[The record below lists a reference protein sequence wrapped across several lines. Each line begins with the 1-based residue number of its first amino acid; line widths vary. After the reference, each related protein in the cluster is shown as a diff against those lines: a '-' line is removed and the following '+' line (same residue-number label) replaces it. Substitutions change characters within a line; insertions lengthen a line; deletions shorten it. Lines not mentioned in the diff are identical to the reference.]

1 MAMEFSIGGF
11 NVKGWMVAVALPVLS
26 TVSGGVYFGYD
37 TLNRFYGVEGGVEEA
52 LGKGSTNAKQIAE
65 LQKSLTKLSND
76 TARERTAN
84 KTFASNQLT
93 TASQAIRKELQEVE
107 TNLSDNSVAKMQQL
121 TERLTTLDATVTSRI
136 QTVEQAIIDND
147 VRGLNSKLAQL
158 ATNMQQILEQQK
170 VLLDLR
176 SQVDKATTIT
186 DGIGDKLD
194 VIQTEIDDIW
204 KAYDEMSSNPLQRID
219 MATPRKGKMFAK
231 TTTNPKT
238 GRKIK
243 VSYGQ
248 AGKAKDGGKRIR
260 PGTGKGDSYCARS
273 AGQMKKHPKA
283 AANPNSPLRLSR
295 KKWKCAGTK
304 SKRT

>member
-26 TVSGGVYFGYD
+26 AVSGGVYWGYD
-37 TLNRFYGVEGGVEEA
+37 TLHRFYGVEEGIDSA
-52 LGKGSTNAKQIAE
+52 LGKTSANAKQISE
-65 LQKSLTKLSND
+65 LQKSLTQLEND

-84 KTFASNQLT
+84 KTFAENQLT
-93 TASQAIRKELQEVE
+93 TASQAIAKELQEAE
-107 TNLSDNSVAKMQQL
+107 IELNEEITDLQASI
-121 TERLTTLDATVTSRI
+121 TSRI

-194 VIQTEIDDIW
+194 LLQTEVDDIW
-204 KAYDEMSSNPLQRID
+204 KAYDEMASNPL
-219 MATPRKGKMFAK
+219 
-231 TTTNPKT
+231 
-238 GRKIK
+238 
-243 VSYGQ
+243 
-248 AGKAKDGGKRIR
+248 
-260 PGTGKGDSYCARS
+260 
-273 AGQMKKHPKA
+273 
-283 AANPNSPLRLSR
+283 
-295 KKWKCAGTK
+295 
-304 SKRT
+304 

>member
-1 MAMEFSIGGF
+1 MEFSIGGF

-37 TLNRFYGVEGGVEEA
+37 TLNRFYGVEGGVGEA
-52 LGKGSTNAKQIAE
+52 LGNTSANAKQIAE

-107 TNLSDNSVAKMQQL
+107 TNLSDDSVAKMQQL
-121 TERLTTLDATVTSRI
+121 TQKLNKIESTATSRI
-136 QTVEQAIIDND
+136 QTVEQAIVDND

-204 KAYDEMSSNPLQRID
+204 KAYDEMASNPL
-219 MATPRKGKMFAK
+219 
-231 TTTNPKT
+231 
-238 GRKIK
+238 
-243 VSYGQ
+243 
-248 AGKAKDGGKRIR
+248 
-260 PGTGKGDSYCARS
+260 
-273 AGQMKKHPKA
+273 
-283 AANPNSPLRLSR
+283 
-295 KKWKCAGTK
+295 
-304 SKRT
+304 

>member
-1 MAMEFSIGGF
+1 MEFSIGGF

-52 LGKGSTNAKQIAE
+52 LEKGSTNAKQIAE

-107 TNLSDNSVAKMQQL
+107 TNLSNDSVAKMQQL

-204 KAYDEMSSNPLQRID
+204 KAYDEMSSNPL
-219 MATPRKGKMFAK
+219 
-231 TTTNPKT
+231 
-238 GRKIK
+238 
-243 VSYGQ
+243 
-248 AGKAKDGGKRIR
+248 
-260 PGTGKGDSYCARS
+260 
-273 AGQMKKHPKA
+273 
-283 AANPNSPLRLSR
+283 
-295 KKWKCAGTK
+295 
-304 SKRT
+304 

>member
-52 LGKGSTNAKQIAE
+52 LGKGSTNAKQILE
-65 LQKSLTKLSND
+65 LQKSLTQLSND

-84 KTFASNQLT
+84 KTFAANQLT
-93 TASQAIRKELQEVE
+93 TVSQAIRKELQEVE
-107 TNLSDNSVAKMQQL
+107 TNLSDDSVAKMQQL

-136 QTVEQAIIDND
+136 QTVEQAIVDND

-194 VIQTEIDDIW
+194 VLQTEVDDIW
-204 KAYDEMSSNPLQRID
+204 KAYDEMAKNPL
-219 MATPRKGKMFAK
+219 
-231 TTTNPKT
+231 
-238 GRKIK
+238 
-243 VSYGQ
+243 
-248 AGKAKDGGKRIR
+248 
-260 PGTGKGDSYCARS
+260 
-273 AGQMKKHPKA
+273 
-283 AANPNSPLRLSR
+283 
-295 KKWKCAGTK
+295 
-304 SKRT
+304 

>member
-37 TLNRFYGVEGGVEEA
+37 TLNRFYGVEGGVGEA
-52 LGKGSTNAKQIAE
+52 LGNTSANAKQISE

-84 KTFASNQLT
+84 KTFAANQLT

-121 TERLTTLDATVTSRI
+121 TERLTTLDSTVTSRI

-204 KAYDEMSSNPLQRID
+204 KAYDEMSSNPL
-219 MATPRKGKMFAK
+219 
-231 TTTNPKT
+231 
-238 GRKIK
+238 
-243 VSYGQ
+243 
-248 AGKAKDGGKRIR
+248 
-260 PGTGKGDSYCARS
+260 
-273 AGQMKKHPKA
+273 
-283 AANPNSPLRLSR
+283 
-295 KKWKCAGTK
+295 
-304 SKRT
+304 

>member
-26 TVSGGVYFGYD
+26 AVSGGVYWGYD
-37 TLNRFYGVEGGVEEA
+37 TLNRFYGVEGGVSEA
-52 LGKGSTNAKQIAE
+52 LGNTSANAKQISE

-76 TARERTAN
+76 TERERTAN
-84 KTFASNQLT
+84 KTFAANQLT
-93 TASQAIRKELQEVE
+93 TASQAIAKELQEAE
-107 TNLSDNSVAKMQQL
+107 EDLNEDITNLQAD
-121 TERLTTLDATVTSRI
+121 VTSRI

-194 VIQTEIDDIW
+194 VLQTEVDDIW
-204 KAYDEMSSNPLQRID
+204 KAYDELASNPL
-219 MATPRKGKMFAK
+219 
-231 TTTNPKT
+231 
-238 GRKIK
+238 
-243 VSYGQ
+243 
-248 AGKAKDGGKRIR
+248 
-260 PGTGKGDSYCARS
+260 
-273 AGQMKKHPKA
+273 
-283 AANPNSPLRLSR
+283 
-295 KKWKCAGTK
+295 
-304 SKRT
+304 

>member
-52 LGKGSTNAKQIAE
+52 LGKGSTNAKQILE
-65 LQKSLTKLSND
+65 LQKSLTQLSND

-84 KTFASNQLT
+84 KTFAANQLT
-93 TASQAIRKELQEVE
+93 TVSQAIRKELQEVE
-107 TNLSDNSVAKMQQL
+107 TNLSDDSVAKMQQL

-194 VIQTEIDDIW
+194 VLQTEVDDIW
-204 KAYDEMSSNPLQRID
+204 KAYDEMAKNPL
-219 MATPRKGKMFAK
+219 
-231 TTTNPKT
+231 
-238 GRKIK
+238 
-243 VSYGQ
+243 
-248 AGKAKDGGKRIR
+248 
-260 PGTGKGDSYCARS
+260 
-273 AGQMKKHPKA
+273 
-283 AANPNSPLRLSR
+283 
-295 KKWKCAGTK
+295 
-304 SKRT
+304 

>member
-26 TVSGGVYFGYD
+26 TISGGIYFGYD
-37 TLNRFYGVEGGVEEA
+37 TLNRFYGVEGGVDSA
-52 LGKGSTNAKQIAE
+52 LSKAGTNAKQIAE
-65 LQKSLTKLSND
+65 LQKSLTQLSND

-84 KTFASNQLT
+84 KTFAANQLT
-93 TASQAIRKELQEVE
+93 TASQAILDELQEVE
-107 TNLSDNSVAKMQQL
+107 TTLSDDSVAKMQQL

-194 VIQTEIDDIW
+194 VLQTEVDDIW
-204 KAYDEMSSNPLQRID
+204 KAYDELASNPL
-219 MATPRKGKMFAK
+219 
-231 TTTNPKT
+231 
-238 GRKIK
+238 
-243 VSYGQ
+243 
-248 AGKAKDGGKRIR
+248 
-260 PGTGKGDSYCARS
+260 
-273 AGQMKKHPKA
+273 
-283 AANPNSPLRLSR
+283 
-295 KKWKCAGTK
+295 
-304 SKRT
+304 

>member
-1 MAMEFSIGGF
+1 MSMEFSIGGF

-26 TVSGGVYFGYD
+26 AVSGGVYFGYD

-65 LQKSLTKLSND
+65 LQKSLTKLEND
-76 TARERTAN
+76 TERERTAN
-84 KTFASNQLT
+84 KTFAANQLT
-93 TASQAIRKELQEVE
+93 TASQAIANELQEAE
-107 TNLSDNSVAKMQQL
+107 SNLNEDITQL
-121 TERLTTLDATVTSRI
+121 EADIKSRI

-194 VIQTEIDDIW
+194 VLQTEVDDIW
-204 KAYDEMSSNPLQRID
+204 KAYDELASNPL
-219 MATPRKGKMFAK
+219 
-231 TTTNPKT
+231 
-238 GRKIK
+238 
-243 VSYGQ
+243 
-248 AGKAKDGGKRIR
+248 
-260 PGTGKGDSYCARS
+260 
-273 AGQMKKHPKA
+273 
-283 AANPNSPLRLSR
+283 
-295 KKWKCAGTK
+295 
-304 SKRT
+304 

>member
-37 TLNRFYGVEGGVEEA
+37 TLNRFYGVEGGVGEA
-52 LGKGSTNAKQIAE
+52 LGNTSANAKQIAE

-107 TNLSDNSVAKMQQL
+107 TNLSDDSVAKMQQL
-121 TERLTTLDATVTSRI
+121 TQKLNKIESTATSRI
-136 QTVEQAIIDND
+136 QTVEQAIVDND

-204 KAYDEMSSNPLQRID
+204 KAYDEMASNPL
-219 MATPRKGKMFAK
+219 
-231 TTTNPKT
+231 
-238 GRKIK
+238 
-243 VSYGQ
+243 
-248 AGKAKDGGKRIR
+248 
-260 PGTGKGDSYCARS
+260 
-273 AGQMKKHPKA
+273 
-283 AANPNSPLRLSR
+283 
-295 KKWKCAGTK
+295 
-304 SKRT
+304 

>member
-52 LGKGSTNAKQIAE
+52 LGKGSTNAKQISE
-65 LQKSLTKLSND
+65 LQKSLTQLSND

-84 KTFASNQLT
+84 KTFAANQLT
-93 TASQAIRKELQEVE
+93 TASQAIRSELQEVE
-107 TNLSDNSVAKMQQL
+107 TNLSDDSVAKMQQL

-194 VIQTEIDDIW
+194 VLQTEVDDIW
-204 KAYDEMSSNPLQRID
+204 KAYDEMAKNPL
-219 MATPRKGKMFAK
+219 
-231 TTTNPKT
+231 
-238 GRKIK
+238 
-243 VSYGQ
+243 
-248 AGKAKDGGKRIR
+248 
-260 PGTGKGDSYCARS
+260 
-273 AGQMKKHPKA
+273 
-283 AANPNSPLRLSR
+283 
-295 KKWKCAGTK
+295 
-304 SKRT
+304 